1 MTASFAVAPARLDEM
16 PILLDWAAAEGWNP
30 GLADGPCFHAADPRG
45 FLIGRL
51 DGHPVSGI
59 SLVQYGD
66 AFAFLGFYLCR
77 PEMRGRG
84 FGYAVWTEATRRFG
98 SRTVGLDGVP
108 DQQDNYRRSGFALAW
123 RNVRYQGAVPGGLA
137 PTGRTEGPDAVPFAA
152 LRDLDARHF
161 GAPRPSFLA
170 GWLAV
175 DGHVVRV
182 LVDDGA
188 AVGLGVLRPCRDG
201 SKVGPLF
208 APDAAAAEALLTD
221 LALAAPAGPIVLD
234 VPEPNAAAVALAE
247 RWGLEPVFETA
258 RMYRGP
264 TPDLPRQRI
273 FGVTTFELG

>member
-51 DGHPVSGI
+51 DGRPVSGI

-108 DQQDNYRRSGFALAW
+108 ELERRLSAMRADAPATIDLSGTDRIDTSVAW
-123 RNVRYQGAVPGGLA
+123 SLVRAE
-137 PTGRTEGPDAVPFAA
+137 R
-152 LRDLDARHF
+152 RLDAAGGRLEIA
-161 GAPRPSFLA
+161 GA
-170 GWLAV
+170 
-175 DGHVVRV
+175 
-182 LVDDGA
+182 GA
-188 AVGLGVLRPCRDG
+188 AVAQL
-201 SKVGPLF
+201 
-208 APDAAAAEALLTD
+208 
-221 LALAAPAGPIVLD
+221 
-234 VPEPNAAAVALAE
+234 
-247 RWGLEPVFETA
+247 
-258 RMYRGP
+258 
-264 TPDLPRQRI
+264 
-273 FGVTTFELG
+273 